1 MVHLSLPLLAGALAT
16 LSTALPVREP
26 SQLTF
31 SAAPSVSLRSQ
42 LNLSA
47 LEALPLSE
55 LAQLEQHIARFTEKR
70 LVKLAEDAEP
80 LEITEGEKALL
91 VFSGKRFIDVTA
103 DDDTSMAVQSSEPF
117 PKKLVYNT
125 KALQPLFDRISLAH
139 MKKFLSSFSGFRTR
153 YYRSSEGK
161 QSQQFLLGQIKEISS
176 SNEHVKV
183 KVSEFE
189 HSWGQNSIIVRFNP
203 AESAKKSDQVVIIGK
218 PGASHAVLVIK
229 CQSTRAPQ
237 SFDDSTNLLPFLGAP
252 GADDDGSGTTS
263 LLETFRTL
271 VNASFVPSTY
281 PVELHWYS
289 AEEGGLLGSKA
300 IAQAYAR
307 EARKVRAMLQMDMTA
322 WVKEG
327 TKPTVGLIQ
336 DYVSAEFTDYLG
348 SIINEYS
355 EIGFTPTTCGYAC
368 SDHSSWSSN
377 GYPSA
382 FTIESTFED
391 SNHNIHSTKDTI
403 DYSSEFSFEHM
414 AQFTRVAIALAVEL
428 GGGAS
433 VVA

>member
-1 MVHLSLPLLAGALAT
+1 MVHLSLTLLAGALAT
-16 LSTALPVREP
+16 LSTALPVQEP

-42 LNLSA
+42 LDLSA

-161 QSQQFLLGQIKEISS
+161 QSQQFLLGQIKQISS

-189 HSWGQNSIIVRFNP
+189 HSWGQNSIIVRFDP
-203 AESAKKSDQVVIIGK
+203 AESAKKNDQVVIIG
-218 PGASHAVLVIK
+218 AH
-229 CQSTRAPQ
+229 Q
-237 SFDDSTNLLPFLGAP
+237 DSTNLLPFLGAP

-271 VNASFVPSTY
+271 VNASFVPSTH

-348 SIINEYS
+348 SVINEYS

-382 FTIESTFED
+382 FTIESTFAD

>member
-203 AESAKKSDQVVIIGK
+203 AESAKKSDQV
-218 PGASHAVLVIK
+218 
-229 CQSTRAPQ
+229 
-237 SFDDSTNLLPFLGAP
+237 DSTNLLPFLGAP

-368 SDHSSWSSN
+368 N
-377 GYPSA
+377 
-382 FTIESTFED
+382 

-428 GGGAS
+428 GGDAS

>member
-1 MVHLSLPLLAGALAT
+1 DV
-16 LSTALPVREP
+16 
-26 SQLTF
+26 
-31 SAAPSVSLRSQ
+31 
-42 LNLSA
+42 SA
-47 LEALPLSE
+47 LEALPASD
-55 LAQLEQHIARFTEKR
+55 LAQLEQHIARWTEKR

-91 VFSGKRFIDVTA
+91 VFAGKRFIDVTN

-117 PKKLVYNT
+117 PKKLVYT
-125 KALQPLFDRISLAH
+125 SKALQPLFDRISLAQ

-153 YYRSSEGK
+153 YYRSSDGK
-161 QSQQFLLGQIKEISS
+161 QSQQFLLGQIKQIASS
-176 SNEHVKV
+176 TKGVRV

-189 HSWGQNSIIVRFNP
+189 HSWGQNSIIVRFDP
-203 AESAKKSDQVVIIGK
+203 AESAKKNEQVVIIG
-218 PGASHAVLVIK
+218 AH
-229 CQSTRAPQ
+229 Q
-237 SFDDSTNLLPFLGAP
+237 DSTNLLPFLGAP

-271 VNASFVPSTY
+271 VNASFVPSMH

-300 IAQAYAR
+300 VAQAYAR
-307 EARKVRAMLQMDMTA
+307 EGRKVRAMLQMDMTA
-322 WVKEG
+322 WVKQG

-348 SIINEYS
+348 TIINEYS